1 MLVKRS
7 DETTL
12 YELPA
17 SKLMDLPN
25 HPIKLRRQS
34 LWRVAP
40 ADLVEATII
49 IGGESTTLRRTSTD
63 VWMVGEQPM
72 DDAHAKDWS
81 LFIAQLVEPEVR
93 EWVEADHQRYEAF
106 GLTDADQPMKL
117 VVRFSR
123 EGRSVDRS
131 MVVGRQG
138 PDATYYAGS
147 EVETGPM
154 VCKVSL
160 DLVEILRQVHAWGL

>member
-1 MLVKRS
+1 MA
-7 DETTL
+7 E
-12 YELPA
+12 
-17 SKLMDLPN
+17 
-25 HPIKLRRQS
+25 
-34 LWRVAP
+34 
-40 ADLVEATII
+40 
-49 IGGESTTLRRTSTD
+49 
-63 VWMVGEQPM
+63 
-72 DDAHAKDWS
+72 AHAKDWS

-93 EWVEADHQRYEAF
+93 EWVEADDQRYEAF
-106 GLTDADQPMKL
+106 GLRDADQPMKL

-147 EVETGPM
+147 KVETGPA

>member
-1 MLVKRS
+1 
-7 DETTL
+7 
-12 YELPA
+12 
-17 SKLMDLPN
+17 
-25 HPIKLRRQS
+25 
-34 LWRVAP
+34 
-40 ADLVEATII
+40 
-49 IGGESTTLRRTSTD
+49 
-63 VWMVGEQPM
+63 M
-72 DDAHAKDWS
+72 DDAHLNDWS
-81 LFIAQLVEPEVR
+81 LFIAHVGMVAVR

>member
-1 MLVKRS
+1 M
-7 DETTL
+7 DE
-12 YELPA
+12 
-17 SKLMDLPN
+17 
-25 HPIKLRRQS
+25 
-34 LWRVAP
+34 
-40 ADLVEATII
+40 
-49 IGGESTTLRRTSTD
+49 
-63 VWMVGEQPM
+63 
-72 DDAHAKDWS
+72 AHAKDWS

-93 EWVEADHQRYEAF
+93 EWVEADHQRYGAF

-123 EGRSVDRS
+123 EGRSVDRT

-147 EVETGPM
+147 EVETVPV

-160 DLVEILRQVHAWGL
+160 DLVEILRQVHAWGH